1 MNRIHS
7 LALALTM
14 LAAFTSTSCFDPQ
27 HTDEV
32 NAQGGEVNGVGPGPT
47 HRPGQY
53 CRACH
58 GGSGPGKPEFSIA
71 GTVYATRGNGTP
83 KDKVSVGLTDAT
95 GASRTLTSNEV
106 GNFYIPIDQW
116 SPTFPVSVTLSF
128 PGLDPS
134 KQTQMQTLIG
144 RNGSCA
150 FCHYGADGEA
160 SHMLPVYLEEAK
172 P

>member
-1 MNRIHS
+1 MTRLPS

-14 LAAFTSTSCFDPQ
+14 LTAITSMSCFDPQ

-32 NAQGGEVNGVGPGPT
+32 NAQGGEINGVGPGPT

-71 GTVYATRGNGTP
+71 GTVYAVRDVANAQQGVTVT
-83 KDKVSVGLTDAT
+83 LTDAT
-95 GASRTLTSNEV
+95 GAQRQTNSNEA
-106 GNFYIPIDQW
+106 GNFYISIDQW
-116 SPTFPVSVTLSF
+116 APVFPVRVKLDAPGADTKGMVT
-128 PGLDPS
+128 P
-134 KQTQMQTLIG
+134 IG

-150 FCHYGADGEA
+150 FCHYGGDNEP
-160 SHMLPVYLEEAK
+160 SHMPPVFLK
-172 P
+172 GQ